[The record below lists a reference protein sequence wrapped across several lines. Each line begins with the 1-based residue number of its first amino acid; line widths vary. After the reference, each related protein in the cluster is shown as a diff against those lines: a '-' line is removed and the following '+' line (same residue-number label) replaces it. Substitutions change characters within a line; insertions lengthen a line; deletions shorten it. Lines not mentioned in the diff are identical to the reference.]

1 MGVSLRTTQAEL
13 SMSDPTQISV
23 FQLMKARMQM
33 LGERQ
38 KVIAQN
44 VANVSTPGY
53 VPGDI
58 DQEAFAATLQRMA
71 GKSAGPARTA
81 MAATQAGHMAPA
93 HGPGS
98 PVLSVQKSPDSET
111 TLDGNAVVVEE
122 QMMKIAET
130 RMDFETMVGLYQK
143 SLGLLR
149 LASRAPGR

>member
-1 MGVSLRTTQAEL
+1 
-13 SMSDPTQISV
+13 MSDPTQISV
-23 FQLMKARMQM
+23 FSLMKARLQM

-53 VPGDI
+53 VPSDI
-58 DQEAFAATLQRMA
+58 NQDAFAATLQRMA
-71 GKSAGPARTA
+71 GHGGGGAGLTRTA
-81 MAATQAGHMAPA
+81 MTATQAGHMAAPNA
-93 HGPGS
+93 PSAPGITTR
-98 PVLSVQKSPDSET
+98 KSPDSET

-149 LASRAPGR
+149 MASRSPGR

>member
-1 MGVSLRTTQAEL
+1 MG
-13 SMSDPTQISV
+13 DPTNISV
-23 FQLMKARMQM
+23 FSLMKARMQM

-44 VANVSTPGY
+44 VANVSTPGF
-53 VPGDI
+53 VPSDI
-58 DQEAFAATLQRMA
+58 DKDAFAATLQRMS
-71 GKSAGPARTA
+71 GHGPGGPARTA
-81 MAATQAGHMAPA
+81 MVATQAGHMTAP
-93 HGPGS
+93 HGPTLPGVS
-98 PVLSVQKSPDSET
+98 PIKSPDSET

-149 LASRAPGR
+149 MASRSPGR

>member
-1 MGVSLRTTQAEL
+1 MP
-13 SMSDPTQISV
+13 DPTQITV
-23 FQLMKARMQM
+23 FSLMKARLQM

-38 KVIAQN
+38 KVIAEN

-53 VPGDI
+53 VPSDI
-58 DQEAFAATLQRMA
+58 DQDGFAATLQRMA
-71 GKSAGPARTA
+71 GRSSGPSGSGLGR
-81 MAATQAGHMAPA
+81 MQLLATEPGHMAPKGGA
-93 HGPGS
+93 SLGIRS
-98 PVLSVQKSPDSET
+98 KKSPDSET

-149 LASRAPGR
+149 LATRSPSR

>member
-1 MGVSLRTTQAEL
+1 
-13 SMSDPTQISV
+13 MSDPSQFSV
-23 FQLMKARMQM
+23 FSLMKARLQM

-53 VPGDI
+53 VPSDVNH
-58 DQEAFAATLQRMA
+58 EAFAATLQRMA
-71 GKSAGPARTA
+71 GHGGAGPGRTA

-93 HGPGS
+93 HGASAPGVS
-98 PVLSVQKSPDSET
+98 TVKSPDSET

-149 LASRAPGR
+149 MASRSPGR

>member
-1 MGVSLRTTQAEL
+1 
-13 SMSDPTQISV
+13 MSDPTQISV
-23 FQLMKARMQM
+23 FQLMKSRMQM

-58 DQEAFAATLQRMA
+58 DQQAFAATLQRMA
-71 GKSAGPARTA
+71 GKSSGPGRTA
-81 MAATQAGHMAPA
+81 MVATQAGHMTPN

-98 PVLSVQKSPDSET
+98 PALSVQKSPDSET

>member
-1 MGVSLRTTQAEL
+1 M
-13 SMSDPTQISV
+13 DPNQISV
-23 FQLMKARMQM
+23 FSLMKARMQM

-53 VPGDI
+53 VPNDI
-58 DQEAFAATLQRMA
+58 NQDAFAAQLTRVA
-71 GKSAGPARTA
+71 GQSRSAGGPARTA
-81 MAATQAGHMAPA
+81 MVATQAGHMAPVGGQSA
-93 HGPGS
+93 PG
-98 PVLSVQKSPDSET
+98 VSVTKSPDSET

-122 QMMKIAET
+122 QMIKIAET

-149 LASRAPGR
+149 LASRSPRG

>member
-1 MGVSLRTTQAEL
+1 MGRLPQAKI
-13 SMSDPTQISV
+13 MSDTNQMSV
-23 FQLMKARMQM
+23 FSLMKARMQM

-53 VPGDI
+53 VPSDI
-58 DQEAFAATLQRMA
+58 NQDGFAATLQRMS
-71 GKSAGPARTA
+71 GHGGGGLARTS
-81 MAATQAGHMAPA
+81 MTATQAGHLVPPHAPSA
-93 HGPGS
+93 PGLTT
-98 PVLSVQKSPDSET
+98 VKSPDSET

-149 LASRAPGR
+149 LASRSPGR

>member
-1 MGVSLRTTQAEL
+1 MP
-13 SMSDPTQISV
+13 DPTQISV
-23 FQLMKARMQM
+23 FQLMKSRMQM

-71 GKSAGPARTA
+71 GKSAAPGRTA
-81 MAATQAGHMAPA
+81 MVATQAGHMAPS

-98 PVLSVQKSPDSET
+98 PALSVQKSPDSET

>member
-1 MGVSLRTTQAEL
+1 
-13 SMSDPTQISV
+13 MSDPTQISV
-23 FQLMKARMQM
+23 FQLMKSRMQM

-38 KVIAQN
+38 KIIAQN

-58 DQEAFAATLQRMA
+58 DQQAFAATLQRMA
-71 GKSAGPARTA
+71 GNSAGPGRTA
-81 MAATQAGHMAPA
+81 MVATRAGHMTPNHGSGAPA
-93 HGPGS
+93 M
-98 PVLSVQKSPDSET
+98 SVQKSPDSET

>member
-1 MGVSLRTTQAEL
+1 MT
-13 SMSDPTQISV
+13 DPTQTSV
-23 FQLMKARMQM
+23 FQLMKSRMQM

-38 KVIAQN
+38 KIIAQN

-53 VPGDI
+53 VPRDI
-58 DQEAFAATLQRMA
+58 DQQAFAATLQRMA
-71 GKSAGPARTA
+71 GRSAGPGRTV
-81 MAATQAGHMAPA
+81 MVATQPGHMTPNHGSGAPA
-93 HGPGS
+93 
-98 PVLSVQKSPDSET
+98 LSVRKSPDSET

-149 LASRAPGR
+149 LASRPPGR

>member
-1 MGVSLRTTQAEL
+1 MPV
-13 SMSDPTQISV
+13 PTNMTV
-23 FQLMKARMQM
+23 FSLMKARLQM

-38 KVIAQN
+38 KVIAEN

-53 VPGDI
+53 VPSDI
-58 DQEAFAATLQRMA
+58 DQDSFSATLQRMA
-71 GKSAGPARTA
+71 GRGAGGPAPIGMLT
-81 MAATQAGHMAPA
+81 TQSGHLAPQGGA
-93 HGPGS
+93 SLGIHS
-98 PVLSVQKSPDSET
+98 AKSPDSET

-149 LASRAPGR
+149 LATRSPGR

>member
-1 MGVSLRTTQAEL
+1 MP
-13 SMSDPTQISV
+13 DPTQMTV
-23 FQLMKARMQM
+23 FALMKARLQM

-38 KVIAQN
+38 KVIAEN

-53 VPGDI
+53 VPRDI
-58 DQEAFAATLQRMA
+58 DTDAFASALQRMA
-71 GKSAGPARTA
+71 GHSQDAPGRTRMIATNPMHLAPPRTA
-81 MAATQAGHMAPA
+81 APGA
-93 HGPGS
+93 S
-98 PVLSVQKSPDSET
+98 TVSSPDSET

-149 LASRAPGR
+149 LASRSPTR

>member
-1 MGVSLRTTQAEL
+1 MA
-13 SMSDPTQISV
+13 DPTQMSV
-23 FQLMKARMQM
+23 FSLMKARLQM

-53 VPGDI
+53 VPNDI
-58 DQEAFAATLQRMA
+58 NQEAFSATMQRMA
-71 GKSAGPARTA
+71 GQGAGAAVPGRTA
-81 MAATQAGHMAPA
+81 MVATQAGHMAPPA
-93 HGPGS
+93 TSGGN
-98 PVLSVQKSPDSET
+98 VMATTKTPDSET

-149 LASRAPGR
+149 LASRSPGR

>member
-1 MGVSLRTTQAEL
+1 MGRLPQAKF
-13 SMSDPTQISV
+13 MSDTNQMSV
-23 FQLMKARMQM
+23 FSLMKARMQM

-53 VPGDI
+53 VPSDVNQDG
-58 DQEAFAATLQRMA
+58 FAATLQRMA
-71 GKSAGPARTA
+71 GHGGGTGLARTA
-81 MAATQAGHMAPA
+81 MTATQAGHMGPA
-93 HGPGS
+93 HAPTAPGITT
-98 PVLSVQKSPDSET
+98 VKSPDSET

-149 LASRAPGR
+149 LASRSPGR